1 MSVIQSTSEVT
12 DKQKQLRIIGEPS
25 KVDYARQLINDLLT
39 EKELEVMKL
48 RNKGKEAITN
58 EYGSMRPGIVEI
70 PVPPQYI
77 GLVIG
82 KGGENIKRIQQDTG
96 TKVQF
101 DTTKSDANG
110 NKICTISGQQDAV
123 NRASD
128 MVREIIDN
136 ALNVCNFRFIMP
148 LYVLNFIQY
157 FFSFSFSMVAL
168 STTKRVKK

>member
-25 KVDYARQLINDLLT
+25 KVDFARQLVNDLLT

-48 RNKGKEAITN
+48 KNKGKEALTN
-58 EYGSMRPGIVEI
+58 EYGSMRSGTVEI
-70 PVPPQYI
+70 SVPPQYI

-101 DTTKSDANG
+101 DTSKADEKG

-123 NRASD
+123 HKAAD

-136 ALNVCNFRFIMP
+136 AFNVRNVFM
-148 LYVLNFIQY
+148 
-157 FFSFSFSMVAL
+157 L
-168 STTKRVKK
+168 SILEHLINYLIIKIVKAWSK